1 MCAVPILICSH
12 WAARGTNM
20 VRCLAAPL
28 SPREISQ
35 LLDLRHGKSQSDPS
49 GFKRFIMLGLVE
61 ERPGGFAITELAGNV
76 WTPNLGLSP
85 QTAVARRFSG
95 GKDVGASTGAALSP
109 LCFSH

>member
-28 SPREISQ
+28 NPREISQ

-61 ERPGGFAITELAGNV
+61 ERPGGFAITELGRQRLDAELRAESANRGR
-76 WTPNLGLSP
+76 P
-85 QTAVARRFSG
+85 
-95 GKDVGASTGAALSP
+95 P
-109 LCFSH
+109 LFGR

>member
-20 VRCLAAPL
+20 VPGLVAPL

-35 LLDLRHGKSQSDPS
+35 LRQLQQGKSQPDPT

-61 ERPGGFAITELAGNV
+61 ERPGGFAIAELGWLRLHAELKAESANRGR
-76 WTPNLGLSP
+76 P
-85 QTAVARRFSG
+85 
-95 GKDVGASTGAALSP
+95 P
-109 LCFSH
+109 LFGR

>member
-35 LLDLRHGKSQSDPS
+35 LLDLRHGKSQSDPA

-61 ERPGGFAITELAGNV
+61 ERPGDFAITELG
-76 WTPNLGLSP
+76 
-85 QTAVARRFSG
+85 R
-95 GKDVGASTGAALSP
+95 
-109 LCFSH
+109 

>member
-35 LLDLRHGKSQSDPS
+35 LLDLRHGKSQSDPA

-61 ERPGGFAITELAGNV
+61 ERPGGFAITE
-76 WTPNLGLSP
+76 
-85 QTAVARRFSG
+85 SG
-95 GKDVGASTGAALSP
+95 RQRLDAELRAESANRGRPP
-109 LCFSH
+109 LFGR

>member
-1 MCAVPILICSH
+1 
-12 WAARGTNM
+12 M

-35 LLDLRHGKSQSDPS
+35 LLHLRHGKSQSDPA
-49 GFKRFIMLGLVE
+49 GLASPS
-61 ERPGGFAITELAGNV
+61 RSWAGNV

-109 LCFSH
+109 LCFSS

>member
-61 ERPGGFAITELAGNV
+61 ERPGGFAITELGRQRLDAE
-76 WTPNLGLSP
+76 LSAESANRGRP
-85 QTAVARRFSG
+85 
-95 GKDVGASTGAALSP
+95 P
-109 LCFSH
+109 LFGR